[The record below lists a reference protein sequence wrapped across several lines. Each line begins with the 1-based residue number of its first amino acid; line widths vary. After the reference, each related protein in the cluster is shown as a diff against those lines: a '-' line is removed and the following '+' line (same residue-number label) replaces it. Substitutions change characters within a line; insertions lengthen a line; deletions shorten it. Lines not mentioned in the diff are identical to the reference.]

1 MSKPYVLLSAAVSLD
16 GYLDDTGPERLL
28 LSSPADFDRV
38 DEVRAS
44 VDAILVGAGTIRAD
58 NPRLLVNSPERRAA
72 RVAAGLPEYPLKV
85 TVSGSG
91 ELDPAAQ
98 FWHTGGDKV
107 LYTTEKGAER
117 ARAAGLAADVVALGG
132 FESGGFELGRSNTG
146 GAEAGG
152 PNAGGGEPG
161 GLNAGGAEAG
171 GLNAGGAEAGGLNAG
186 GAEAGGLNAGGAN
199 AGGPESGGSGLD
211 WRALLADLHAR
222 GVRRLMVEGGGRIHT
237 QLLQQE
243 LADELQLVL
252 APLFVGDPAAPR
264 LFGPGGYQPGRLR
277 LVETR
282 RIQDVVLMRYEP
294 TAPGAGGS
302 VSAADHH
309 WLRLACELAE
319 RCPPSETAFSVGA
332 VVVAADGTELAR
344 GHSREGGDPVV
355 HAEEAALAKIDAGDA
370 RLASATVY
378 SSLEPCA
385 RRASRPAACARLILD
400 AGVRRVVT
408 GWREPDTFVAGADGS
423 GLLAAGGVDVVVL
436 PEYEALA
443 KAPNRHL
450 AG

>member
-1 MSKPYVLLSAAVSLD
+1 MPLPYVLLSAAVSLD

-72 RVAAGLPEYPLKV
+72 RIAAGRPEYPLKV

-91 ELDPAAQ
+91 DLDPAAN
-98 FWHTGGDKV
+98 FWHTGGEKAV
-107 LYTTEKGAER
+107 YTTDKGAET
-117 ARAAGLAADVVALGG
+117 ARAAGLAADVVSLG
-132 FESGGFELGRSNTG
+132 
-146 GAEAGG
+146 AD
-152 PNAGGGEPG
+152 
-161 GLNAGGAEAG
+161 
-171 GLNAGGAEAGGLNAG
+171 
-186 GAEAGGLNAGGAN
+186 
-199 AGGPESGGSGLD
+199 LD
-211 WRALLADLHAR
+211 WRRLLADLHAR
-222 GVRRLMVEGGGRIHT
+222 GVHRLMVEGGGTIHT
-237 QLLQQE
+237 QLLRE
-243 LADELQLVL
+243 GLADELQLVL

-264 LFGPGGYQPGRLR
+264 LFGPGAYQQGRLR

-294 TAPGAGGS
+294 TAPGEGDVPA
-302 VSAADHH
+302 AADHH

-319 RCPPSETAFSVGA
+319 LCPPSDTAFSVGA

-344 GHSREGGDPVV
+344 GHSREGDDPVV
-355 HAEEAALAKIDAGDA
+355 HAEEAALAKIDPEDP
-370 RLASATVY
+370 RLPSATVY

-385 RRASRPAACARLILD
+385 HRSSRPAPCARLILD

-408 GWREPDTFVAGADGS
+408 AWREPDTFVVAADGT
-423 GLLAAGGVDVVVL
+423 GLLTSAGVDVLEL
-436 PEYEALA
+436 PEYADRA

-450 AG
+450 LA